1 MPFKDK
7 SKRREYM
14 RNYMKQYY
22 KRILQGLKVLQTQF
36 PDVYTL
42 VFGSPQPRRRKSRR
56 KKGGGR

>member
-1 MPFKDK
+1 MPYKDK

-22 KRILQGLKVLQTQF
+22 RQIMKGLKVLQTQF

-42 VFGSPQPRRRKSRR
+42 VFGFQLSGKKRR

>member
-1 MPFKDK
+1 MPYKDK

-22 KRILQGLKVLQTQF
+22 KQILQGLKVLQTQF

-42 VFGSPQPRRRKSRR
+42 VFGSQLSRQRKRRR